1 MRIAIL
7 LTTLLFVVFMASTK
21 GQSAVDDAPPSNVVP
36 SGKAIYKQHCADCH
50 GVEAKGDGPYAPML
64 KVLPPNLTT
73 LAKRH
78 DGKFPY
84 DYVTNILRFGPRPTI
99 LHGSADMPAWG
110 RIFYLDK
117 NNVRAAEQRIKNL
130 CDYLVSLQEK

>member
-1 MRIAIL
+1 MRSAFL
-7 LTTLLFVVFMASTK
+7 LTTLLSVLFIANSK
-21 GQSAVDDAPPSNVVP
+21 CRPAVNDAPSSNVVP
-36 SGKAIYKQHCADCH
+36 SGKAMYKQHCADCH

-99 LHGSADMPAWG
+99 LHGSPDMPAWG
-110 RIFYLDK
+110 RIFYVDK
-117 NNVRAAEQRIKNL
+117 NNVGAVEQRIKNL
-130 CDYLVSLQEK
+130 CDYLALLQEK